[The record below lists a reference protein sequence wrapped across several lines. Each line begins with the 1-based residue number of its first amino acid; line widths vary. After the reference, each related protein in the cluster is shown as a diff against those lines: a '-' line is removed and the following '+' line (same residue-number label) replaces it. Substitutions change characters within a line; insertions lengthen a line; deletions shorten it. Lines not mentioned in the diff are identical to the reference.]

1 MGIEIKISIITPSLN
16 SEKFIK
22 KNLQS
27 IHLKQ
32 KGRFTIEHI
41 IVDGTSKDNTIKI
54 INEFKKKYKAN
65 IKLIRGKDK
74 NMYDAINKGMKLV
87 TGDVWAC
94 LNTDDQYIPGIFS
107 TIVDEFK
114 KQPETEVVYGSLEY
128 VNEKGNFERKLYL
141 PKFDVDF
148 LILAKASANIYQPAA
163 FLKKSVIKKVGFFN
177 TKYNYASDY
186 DYFIRVGLNCKLKQ
200 IEKPFT
206 KFTLHDNSIT
216 WGNKK
221 TATVQ
226 KKESEEISAKYVKIA
241 GINKKSIKI
250 KLFLHYLRQIKLKNL
265 KYLFKRTI
273 KKFV

>member
-1 MGIEIKISIITPSLN
+1 MGIKIKISIITPSLN

-27 IHLKQ
+27 IHIKQ
-32 KGRFTIEHI
+32 KGPHTIEHI
-41 IVDGTSKDNTIKI
+41 IIDGGSKDNTIKI
-54 INEFKKKYKAN
+54 INDFKKQHKAD
-65 IKLIRGKDK
+65 IKLIQGKDK

-94 LNTDDQYIPGIFS
+94 LNTDDQYMPNIFP

-114 KQPETEVVYGSLEY
+114 KHPETDIVYGSLEY
-128 VNEKGNFERKLYL
+128 VNEKGNFERELYL

-148 LILAKASANIYQPAA
+148 LILANASANIYQPAA
-163 FLKKSVIKKVGFFN
+163 FLRKRVIKKIGFFN
-177 TKYNYASDY
+177 TNYNYASDY

-226 KKESEEISAKYVKIA
+226 KKESEEISEKYIKIT
-241 GINKKSIKI
+241 GITKKSIKL
-250 KLFLHYLRQIKLKNL
+250 KLFLHYLNQIKLKNL